1 MHQSLK
7 KISLKIRKKIL
18 KKMRSIIKL
27 DDVWKIYKMGD
38 VDVPALR
45 GLDIDVKE
53 GEFITILGKSGS
65 GKSTSLNMVGCLD
78 IPTKGKVYLDGQD
91 ISKLDENELARIRG
105 KKIGFVFQT
114 FNLIPSLNAIEN
126 VMLPMLFQDVPEN
139 VRRKRASE
147 LLNLVGLEGRMMH
160 KQSELSG
167 GERQRV
173 AIARALIND
182 PEIILADEP
191 TGNLDS
197 KTGMEIMDIFKN
209 LHKQKKTIVM
219 ITHDKY
225 LANYAKRIVH
235 LKDGRAIKDG
245 RLA

>member
-1 MHQSLK
+1 
-7 KISLKIRKKIL
+7 
-18 KKMRSIIKL
+18 MRSIIRL

-126 VMLPMLFQDVPEN
+126 VMLPMLFQGVPEDTR
-139 VRRKRASE
+139 RRKASE
-147 LLNLVGLEGRMMH
+147 LLNLVGLGGRMLH
-160 KQSELSG
+160 KQAELSG

-182 PEIILADEP
+182 PEIILADET
-191 TGNLDS
+191 TGNLD
-197 KTGMEIMDIFKN
+197 
-209 LHKQKKTIVM
+209 
-219 ITHDKY
+219 
-225 LANYAKRIVH
+225 
-235 LKDGRAIKDG
+235 
-245 RLA
+245 

>member
-1 MHQSLK
+1 
-7 KISLKIRKKIL
+7 
-18 KKMRSIIKL
+18 MRSIIKL

-173 AIARALIND
+173 AIARALINN

-197 KTGMEIMDIFKN
+197 KTGMEIMNIFKN
-209 LHKQKKTIVM
+209 LHRQKKTIVM

-235 LKDGRAIKDG
+235 LKDGRAIQDG

>member
-1 MHQSLK
+1 
-7 KISLKIRKKIL
+7 
-18 KKMRSIIKL
+18 MRSIIRL

-45 GLDIDVKE
+45 GLDIDIKE

-173 AIARALIND
+173 AIARALINN

-197 KTGMEIMDIFKN
+197 KTGMEIMNIFKN
-209 LHKQKKTIVM
+209 LHRQKKTIVM

-235 LKDGRAIKDG
+235 LKDGRAIQDG

>member
-1 MHQSLK
+1 
-7 KISLKIRKKIL
+7 
-18 KKMRSIIKL
+18 MRSIIRL

-45 GLDIDVKE
+45 GLDIDIKE

-126 VMLPMLFQDVPEN
+126 VMLPMLFQGVPEDTR
-139 VRRKRASE
+139 RRKASE
-147 LLNLVGLEGRMMH
+147 LLNLVGLGGRMLH
-160 KQSELSG
+160 KQAELSG

-197 KTGMEIMDIFKN
+197 KTGMEIMNIFKN

-225 LANYAKRIVH
+225 LASYAKRIVH
-235 LKDGRAIKDG
+235 LKDGRAIQDG

>member
-1 MHQSLK
+1 
-7 KISLKIRKKIL
+7 
-18 KKMRSIIKL
+18 
-27 DDVWKIYKMGD
+27 MGE

-45 GLDIDVKE
+45 GLDIDIKE

-78 IPTKGKVYLDGQD
+78 IPTKGTVYLDGQD
-91 ISKLDENELARIRG
+91 ISKLDESELARIRG

-126 VMLPMLFQDVPEN
+126 VMLPMLFQGVSED

-147 LLNLVGLEGRMMH
+147 LLNLVGLGSRMLH

-197 KTGMEIMDIFKN
+197 KTGMEIMNIFKN

-225 LANYAKRIVH
+225 LASYAKRIVH
-235 LKDGRAIKDG
+235 LKDGRAVQDG